1 MTLPVLYFIH
11 IPLRKLHVE
20 PTLATVVYWGKE
32 TNVIK
37 IIRQGVLSGLEF
49 LVQRRTADKH

>member
-1 MTLPVLYFIH
+1 MTLTVLYFIH

-20 PTLATVVYWGKE
+20 PTLAIVVYWGKE

-37 IIRQGVLSGLEF
+37 IIRQRVLSGLEF
-49 LVQRRTADKH
+49 LVQKRTADKY